1 MAKDTRRLGVAIV
14 TALLLTVTD
23 GFAEEPIIV
32 LEVDDSGCGVDP
44 PLLDAAKQEVS
55 TTYSGIGVSLIWS
68 VRGRSGP
75 PKGAFSV
82 AVVLLSRVRTDTFL
96 LRRRISSTV
105 LGAAPHGTRRLY
117 VFCGRIT
124 QRALRTGEKTER
136 ILGRVIA
143 HELGHLLLPAGG
155 HSPTGLMRP
164 SLDYRSD
171 EPLRFSDSEAA
182 SIRTLLTT

>member
-1 MAKDTRRLGVAIV
+1 MTAIV
-14 TALLLTVTD
+14 AGLCLTTCV
-23 GFAEEPIIV
+23 GYAEEPTIG

-44 PLLDAAKQEVS
+44 PLLDAAKLEVS
-55 TTYSGIGVSLIWS
+55 RTYSGIGVSIIWS
-68 VRGRSGP
+68 LRGRGGTP
-75 PKGAFSV
+75 NGVFSA

-96 LRRRISSTV
+96 LRRRVSSTV

-117 VFCGRIT
+117 VFCGRIG

-143 HELGHLLLPAGG
+143 HELGHLLLPAAG
-155 HSPTGLMRP
+155 HTPTGIMRT

-171 EPLRFSDSEAA
+171 EPLRFTDSEAE
-182 SIRTLLTT
+182 SIRALLTGQK